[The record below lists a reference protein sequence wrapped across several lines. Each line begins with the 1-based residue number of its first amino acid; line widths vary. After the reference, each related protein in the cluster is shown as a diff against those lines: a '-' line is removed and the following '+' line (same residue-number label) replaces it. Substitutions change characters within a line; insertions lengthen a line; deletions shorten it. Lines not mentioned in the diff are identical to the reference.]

1 MHTKFIHILF
11 FASFIFF
18 MCLTPGEGQQNYKPV
33 ELKRQDHPE
42 VPRITA
48 YETTKMYK
56 EGKLILANAHESEVY
71 AREHIPGSISLPN
84 GKVQHMNIKL
94 PPNMIIAFYCQ

>member
-1 MHTKFIHILF
+1 MHAKFLHILLI
-11 FASFIFF
+11 ASFIFF
-18 MCLTPGEGQQNYKPV
+18 SFLTPGEGQQNYKAV
-33 ELKRQDHPE
+33 EPKRQDHPQ

-48 YETTKMYK
+48 SETTKMYK

-71 AREHIPGSISLPN
+71 AKEHIPGSISLPN
-84 GKVQHMNIKL
+84 GKVQHMDIKL